1 MNDLGVLMV
10 NGRAFSCSGWPC
22 IYGAERVQA
31 VASGSCARAA
41 DVRAQAGDVQ
51 LLDILV
57 DLVRSLLLTDLWTKQ
72 INLIG

>member
-1 MNDLGVLMV
+1 MAGLSPVRDGLVFMELREYRQLLGQV
-10 NGRAFSCSGWPC
+10 S
-22 IYGAERVQA
+22 
-31 VASGSCARAA
+31 SGSCARAA

>member
-1 MNDLGVLMV
+1 MAGLSPVRDGLVFMELREYRRLLGQV
-10 NGRAFSCSGWPC
+10 S
-22 IYGAERVQA
+22 
-31 VASGSCARAA
+31 SGSCARAA

>member
-1 MNDLGVLMV
+1 MAGLSPVRDGLVFMELREYRRLLGQVS
-10 NGRAFSCSGWPC
+10 R
-22 IYGAERVQA
+22 
-31 VASGSCARAA
+31 GSCARAA
-41 DVRAQAGDVQ
+41 DVRAQAGGVQ